1 MKGLLLKDWYMI
13 AKYNRIFL
21 LMLLVISAM
30 LYFDGNTCFFAIYLC
45 VLTGTLPV
53 SALSY
58 DDREKWCAYCQTMPV
73 TRAEYVGGKYILGC
87 LFAAAAV
94 ALSALPLLV
103 RGAAASELAGLLP
116 ILPLLALAPSAVC
129 LPLFFRFGAE
139 KGRMAYLIV
148 IVVLCVGGN
157 TVNQA
162 GLDSLTASGGFGLAA
177 LAAAAVLYGLSW
189 LLSVRFF
196 EKKEL

>member
-21 LMLLVISAM
+21 LVLLVISAM

-103 RGAAASELAGLLP
+103 YQGAIA
-116 ILPLLALAPSAVC
+116 LLAMLLGNFLPAEAIAEVSATGSLLIIGLGFNMLGFSKARIRVGNM
-129 LPLFFRFGAE
+129 LPAIFLPAV
-139 KGRMAYLIV
+139 YL
-148 IVVLCVGGN
+148 VVH
-157 TVNQA
+157 
-162 GLDSLTASGGFGLAA
+162 SLL
-177 LAAAAVLYGLSW
+177 
-189 LLSVRFF
+189 
-196 EKKEL
+196 

>member
-21 LMLLVISAM
+21 LVLLVISAM

-94 ALSALPLLV
+94 ALNA
-103 RGAAASELAGLLP
+103 
-116 ILPLLALAPSAVC
+116 LPLLALAPSAVC

-162 GLDSLTASGGFGLAA
+162 GLDSLTTSGGFGLAA

-189 LLSVRFF
+189 LLSVKFF